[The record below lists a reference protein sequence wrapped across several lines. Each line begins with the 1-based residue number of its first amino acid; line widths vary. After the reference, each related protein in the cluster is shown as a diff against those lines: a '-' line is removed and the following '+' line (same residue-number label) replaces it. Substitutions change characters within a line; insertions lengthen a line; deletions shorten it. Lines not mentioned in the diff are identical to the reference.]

1 MAESDH
7 RRCVTAVASDLLE
20 LPVAATAATTDA
32 SSSHDDEEEEGFTF
46 AAVDPRLPTAGAFTD
61 GRIGPVYP
69 VFGRPRSPP
78 LREEAE
84 DPSTGT
90 ATALV
95 PLGQLLL
102 EERGAPSSG
111 EPADDDG
118 GGLELELDG
127 VPAETYCLWSPG
139 ASPSPGSQ
147 PSSSPARCWKSGS
160 TGSVLRWRQRA
171 LVGRSHSDG
180 KEKFVFLDASSEHNG
195 GQGWMSSHGRGGGG
209 SDGRKS
215 TFLPYKRDLVGFFAN
230 AGAFRRSYLP
240 F

>member
-7 RRCVTAVASDLLE
+7 RRGVTAVTSEED
-20 LPVAATAATTDA
+20 
-32 SSSHDDEEEEGFTF
+32 EEEGFTF
-46 AAVDPRLPTAGAFTD
+46 AAAVPRLPAG

-78 LREEAE
+78 VREEG
-84 DPSTGT
+84 PGT

-95 PLGQLLL
+95 PLGQLLM
-102 EERGAPSSG
+102 EERGAPQPG
-111 EPADDDG
+111 ELAADDDDG
-118 GGLELELDG
+118 ELDG

-139 ASPSPGSQ
+139 ASPAPGSHSQ
-147 PSSSPARCWKSGS
+147 SSPSSPARCRKSGS
-160 TGSVLRWRQRA
+160 TGSVLRWRQRV

-180 KEKFVFLDASSEHNG
+180 KEKFVFLDASSDSGRNAG
-195 GQGWMSSHGRGGGG
+195 GCHGWTKRGTGGGG
-209 SDGRKS
+209 GGDDGGKS
-215 TFLPYKRDLVGFFAN
+215 TFLPYKQDLVGFFAN

>member
-7 RRCVTAVASDLLE
+7 RRGVTAVTSEED
-20 LPVAATAATTDA
+20 
-32 SSSHDDEEEEGFTF
+32 EEEGFTF
-46 AAVDPRLPTAGAFTD
+46 AAAVPRLPAGGAFVG

-78 LREEAE
+78 VREAAAE
-84 DPSTGT
+84 GPGT
-90 ATALV
+90 ATAMV

-102 EERGAPSSG
+102 EERGAPPSG
-111 EPADDDG
+111 ELVADDG
-118 GGLELELDG
+118 GGELDG

-139 ASPSPGSQ
+139 ASPAPGSHSQ
-147 PSSSPARCWKSGS
+147 SSPSSPARCRKSGS
-160 TGSVLRWRQRA
+160 TGSVLRWRQRV

-180 KEKFVFLDASSEHNG
+180 KEKFVFLDASSDSGRNAG
-195 GQGWMSSHGRGGGG
+195 GCHGWTNRGRGGGR
-209 SDGRKS
+209 RKS
-215 TFLPYKRDLVGFFAN
+215 MFLPYKQDLVGFFAN